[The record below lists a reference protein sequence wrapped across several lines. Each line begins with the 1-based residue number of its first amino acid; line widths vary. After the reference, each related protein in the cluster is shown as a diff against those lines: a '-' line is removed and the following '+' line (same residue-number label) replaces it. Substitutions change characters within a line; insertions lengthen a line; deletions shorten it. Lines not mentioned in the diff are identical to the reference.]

1 MDKLTPEW
9 AMEVLRKHGRE
20 VTIEQAAAILDFLRK
35 MATIA
40 VAQYLRDKEDDLK
53 KTG

>member
-9 AMEVLRKHGRE
+9 VAEVLRKHGRE
-20 VTIEQAAAILDFLRK
+20 VTMEQAAGILDFLRK
-35 MATIA
+35 IAKIA
-40 VAQYLRDKEDDLK
+40 VAQYLRDEDDNLK

>member
-9 AMEVLRKHGRE
+9 AAEVLRKHGRE
-20 VTIEQAAAILDFLRK
+20 VTIEQAAVILELLRK

-40 VAQYLRDKEDDLK
+40 VAQYLRDEDDNLK